1 MTRLR
6 TVVLALLL
14 TAASAQAQS
23 LAPGVWRCGADGRS
37 YSDTPCPGG
46 LEVAVADPR
55 SGPQVQ
61 AAQAAAARDRRLA
74 EQLVRE
80 REQRDRLA
88 QARFATPRP
97 TPIAAA
103 AKSSK
108 EAARPSAAPRKA
120 KRPAPP
126 DDGTWRAVVPASRK
140 TKG

>member
-1 MTRLR
+1 MKSMLAN
-6 TVVLALLL
+6 LALLL
-14 TAASAQAQS
+14 PLMAAAQA
-23 LAPGVWRCGADGRS
+23 PTIWRCGADGRS